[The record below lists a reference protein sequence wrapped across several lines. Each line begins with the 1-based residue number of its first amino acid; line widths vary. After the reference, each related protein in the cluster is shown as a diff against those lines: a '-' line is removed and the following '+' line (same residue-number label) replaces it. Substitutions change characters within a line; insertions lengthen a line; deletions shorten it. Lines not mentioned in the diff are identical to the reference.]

1 MTTEAEQYR
10 QRREGLKLTRHG
22 LAVLADLSHR
32 VVYKLERGENISQES
47 KQRIDE
53 ALRRRA
59 EELAPG
65 VHQELCD
72 ETPAA

>member
-1 MTTEAEQYR
+1 MTTEAEQYY
-10 QRREGLKLTRHG
+10 QRRESLKLTRHG
-22 LAVLADLSHR
+22 LAVLAGLSHR
-32 VVYKLERGENISQES
+32 VVYKLEQGKSISPDS
-47 KQRIDE
+47 KRRIDE
-53 ALRRRA
+53 ALPRRA